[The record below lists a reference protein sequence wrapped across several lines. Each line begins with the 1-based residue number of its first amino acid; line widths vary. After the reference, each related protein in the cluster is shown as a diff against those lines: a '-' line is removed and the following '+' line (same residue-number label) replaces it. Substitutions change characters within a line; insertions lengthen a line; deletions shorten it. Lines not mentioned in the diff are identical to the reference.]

1 MDSNNKIS
9 NIAVCYCLKYLT
21 QVSYSRWVQT
31 VHQSVLKYCLIETD
45 PLTSTQRFRVPTFEV
60 DISGAAE
67 WSAPVQCNASHS
79 ATSPHLSPNLVC
91 KVYTAPIQD
100 VAGAD
105 VVVATLSTSR
115 AVARLLEPG
124 HFSHVVLD
132 EAAQALETEAI
143 MPLVLAAAGTR

>member
-1 MDSNNKIS
+1 ME
-9 NIAVCYCLKYLT
+9 C
-21 QVSYSRWVQT
+21 
-31 VHQSVLKYCLIETD
+31 TD
-45 PLTSTQRFRVPTFEV
+45 TMHHTT
-60 DISGAAE
+60 
-67 WSAPVQCNASHS
+67 
-79 ATSPHLSPNLVC
+79 ATSAQLSPNLVC

-115 AVARLLEPG
+115 AVARLLQPG

>member
-1 MDSNNKIS
+1 ME
-9 NIAVCYCLKYLT
+9 C
-21 QVSYSRWVQT
+21 
-31 VHQSVLKYCLIETD
+31 TD
-45 PLTSTQRFRVPTFEV
+45 TMHHTTS
-60 DISGAAE
+60 A
-67 WSAPVQCNASHS
+67 H
-79 ATSPHLSPNLVC
+79 HSPNLVC

-115 AVARLLEPG
+115 AVARLLQPG